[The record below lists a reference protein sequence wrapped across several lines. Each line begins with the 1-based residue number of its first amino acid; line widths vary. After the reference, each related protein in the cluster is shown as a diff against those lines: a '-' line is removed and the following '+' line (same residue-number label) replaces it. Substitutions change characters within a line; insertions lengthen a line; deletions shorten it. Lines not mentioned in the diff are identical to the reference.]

1 MCILKKI
8 KALKLDMTCA
18 TSNADSLRNEINRYR
33 DRLKNANE
41 IENQLAS
48 ELNQNNDSV
57 CSISGENSRLYI

>member
-1 MCILKKI
+1 
-8 KALKLDMTCA
+8 MTCA